1 MDLFFPNKIS
11 HVALRH
17 RQNEQLCWEG
27 WELVP
32 GGTPAL
38 RTQGFAGG
46 LISAGSDVKLR
57 KTQSSAGHSAQQK
70 ETEYLWV
77 WTPALGPQWQAM
89 ELEELGD
96 LWGFL
101 F

>member
-1 MDLFFPNKIS
+1 M
-11 HVALRH
+11 
-17 RQNEQLCWEG
+17 
-27 WELVP
+27 
-32 GGTPAL
+32 
-38 RTQGFAGG
+38 
-46 LISAGSDVKLR
+46 KLQ

-89 ELEELGD
+89 ELEALGD